1 MPAIEE
7 AIAIGTKDGRIC
19 PQPQRWNELW
29 ELLPNSERKGASWTP
44 PLPLILDAWW
54 ETSDSQKQER
64 FREHLLWTE
73 KHNAFG
79 AVLNFLKKLQNSDWH
94 FKE

>member
-1 MPAIEE
+1 MLAIEE

-29 ELLPNSERKGASWTP
+29 ELLPNRERKGAGWTP
-44 PLPLILDAWW
+44 PLPLILAAWW
-54 ETSDSQKQER
+54 ETSDTQKQER
-64 FREHLLWTE
+64 FYEHLIWAENHDAL
-73 KHNAFG
+73 G
-79 AVLNFLKKLQNSDWH
+79 AVLNFLKKLQNSNGH